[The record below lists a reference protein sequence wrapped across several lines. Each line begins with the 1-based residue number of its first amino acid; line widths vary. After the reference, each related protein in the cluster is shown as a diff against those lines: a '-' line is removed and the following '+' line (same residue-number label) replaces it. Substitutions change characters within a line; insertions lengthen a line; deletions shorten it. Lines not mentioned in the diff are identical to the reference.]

1 MKALVGDPVL
11 ATMRLICGTGVI
23 PALVG
28 SSNSDSNSCAAG
40 TRTPTEPARQLTDAI
55 ADEGSAGPFSFRLTI
70 DISVRCGLQEHR
82 SAALVRSRKTLMNQ
96 AIRPFFTHRDLLSKM
111 ESEKAY
117 SIKQLAKLF
126 DASPSTIQRMLT
138 TCISSGYVKRS
149 PEGKKTY
156 ALVQHTDTE
165 AKRVESRLQL
175 RGTLQGYDDER
186 QLFRDLCMA
195 SRPPIRRN

>member
-1 MKALVGDPVL
+1 
-11 ATMRLICGTGVI
+11 
-23 PALVG
+23 
-28 SSNSDSNSCAAG
+28 
-40 TRTPTEPARQLTDAI
+40 
-55 ADEGSAGPFSFRLTI
+55 
-70 DISVRCGLQEHR
+70 
-82 SAALVRSRKTLMNQ
+82 MNQ

-111 ESEKAY
+111 EPEKAY
-117 SIKQLAKLF
+117 SVTQLAKLF

-165 AKRVESRLQL
+165 AKRVESRLRL

-195 SRPPIRRN
+195 SRPSIRRN